1 MEKSLMLGKTEG
13 QRRRGQQRMRWL
25 DSITHSLDMNLS
37 KLLEM
42 VKQRKPGMLQSM
54 RSRRVGHDLATEQ
67 QQQ

>member
-1 MEKSLMLGKTEG
+1 MLGKTEG